1 MRRLSDM
8 IWVTRTL
15 VVVWALCEVV
25 VAVALA
31 TVIPLVKRVVADAV
45 VAAVS
50 VLFVHGGQWK

>member
-1 MRRLSDM
+1 M

>member
-1 MRRLSDM
+1 MRRLADM